1 MCRSEENN
9 VTQFR
14 RDFETVEEARKR
26 MAREDQAE
34 PLTVETDIGQV
45 LDEPAAPLVIKP
57 GTQHARA
64 AFRAGRED
72 DYSDRMR
79 SRYGGEW

>member
-1 MCRSEENN
+1 MAK
-9 VTQFR
+9 FL

-26 MAREDQAE
+26 LDAEDQAE
-34 PLTVETDIGQV
+34 PLMVETDIGKV
-45 LDEPAAPLVIKP
+45 LEEPARPPLVIKP
-57 GTQHARA
+57 GRMNASR

-72 DYSDRMR
+72 EYSDRMR

>member
-1 MCRSEENN
+1 MS
-9 VTQFR
+9 TFR
-14 RDFETVEEARKR
+14 RDFETVQEARQR
-26 MAREDQAE
+26 LAREDQAE
-34 PLTVETDIGQV
+34 PLMVETDIGQV
-45 LDEPAAPLVIKP
+45 LDAQPKIVIKP
-57 GTQHARA
+57 GTQHAQA